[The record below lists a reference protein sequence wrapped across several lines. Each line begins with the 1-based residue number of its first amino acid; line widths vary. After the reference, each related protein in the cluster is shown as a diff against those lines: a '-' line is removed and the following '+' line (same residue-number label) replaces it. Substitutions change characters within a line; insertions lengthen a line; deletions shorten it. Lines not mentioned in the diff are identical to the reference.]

1 MTKRFDRDGNRKIHY
16 QSLCAMDHADYKQ
29 PGHYSYEQ
37 LFSLMQVLR
46 QSKIDP
52 LELYRRRVFNIVARN
67 HDDHTKNFGFILNED
82 FQWKLAPAFDKAY
95 SYKPGSLWVNSHQLS
110 LNGKRDHFT
119 RQDLLIPAGL
129 ISYTKQ
135 KLI

>member
-1 MTKRFDRDGNRKIHY
+1 MR
-16 QSLCAMDHADYKQ
+16 
-29 PGHYSYEQ
+29 
-37 LFSLMQVLR
+37 VLR
-46 QSKIDP
+46 QSKSDP

-67 HDDHTKNFGFILNED
+67 HDDRTKNFGFILNED
-82 FQWKLAPAFDKAY
+82 FQWKLAPAFDMAY
-95 SYKPGSLWVNSHQLS
+95 SYKPGSPGVNSHQLS